1 MNFALIVIN
10 NNYTM
15 LCVFQSILYDLCA
28 CLAGVPDEIWG
39 LPLTFQSSGILVF
52 GDPKKPAPIAQA
64 DLSSI
69 ADLLAEVQ
77 KLYDRLPLTVSISVS
92 PIS

>member
-1 MNFALIVIN
+1 M
-10 NNYTM
+10 
-15 LCVFQSILYDLCA
+15 
-28 CLAGVPDEIWG
+28 
-39 LPLTFQSSGILVF
+39 FQSSGILVF